1 MTEDRAAAEKA
12 LKIMVNKLSSL
23 EKLVFESRFIGPDA
37 FCELVT
43 ANKGLREVC
52 IRVYPRPALDADVDP
67 F

>member
-1 MTEDRAAAEKA
+1 
-12 LKIMVNKLSSL
+12 MVNKLSSL